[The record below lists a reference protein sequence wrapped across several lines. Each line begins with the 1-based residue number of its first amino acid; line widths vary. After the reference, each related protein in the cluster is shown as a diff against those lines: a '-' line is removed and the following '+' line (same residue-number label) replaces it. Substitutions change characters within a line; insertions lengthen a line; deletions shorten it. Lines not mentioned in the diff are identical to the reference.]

1 MGEPTPPIGSQISAL
16 AELAP
21 DAAAVT
27 CDGRTLTR
35 AELDATTNRLARAY
49 QELGV
54 GVGDYVTIVLP
65 NSIEFLQAT
74 IACWKLG
81 AVPSRCRRGCRTPS
95 SRDPGVT
102 AVGAGGRPGG
112 SARQITKCAHWFHTR
127 SGTVRCAATGGG
139 LAGMEGN
146 GIGWQHGSAQADRG
160 RRRQPDARQQSEPDV
175 GAQEGDVQLVSV
187 PMSHST
193 GFNLAA
199 AGLADGPPPRPDAAV
214 RGPASSS
221 GWSPSTG

>member
-65 NSIEFLQAT
+65 NSIEW
-74 IACWKLG
+74 IAGDHRVLEAGRGPAAVVG
-81 AVPSRCRRGCRTPS
+81 AAAGRRVRGT
-95 SRDPGVT
+95 PGVAAAGT
-102 AVGAGGRPGG
+102 GGRPGG
-112 SARQITKCAHWFHTR
+112 SARQITKCANWFHTR

-139 LAGMEGN
+139 FAGMEG
-146 GIGWQHGSAQADRG
+146 GGLGRQHGSAQADRG
-160 RRRQPDARQQSEPDV
+160 RRRQPDARHVRTGLRRAGRRRPAGV
-175 GAQEGDVQLVSV
+175 GADEPQHRL
-187 PMSHST
+187 
-193 GFNLAA
+193 LA
-199 AGLADGPPPRPDAAV
+199 GRRRV
-214 RGPASSS
+214 C
-221 GWSPSTG
+221 